1 MIGSYLLHNELHYN
15 GLMTDWGLECYVK
28 TMLQNKH
35 NPDNQQKAKDIQLGF
50 ESTSSPYRYMGGNS
64 AKEGKN
70 RRKVIV

>member
-1 MIGSYLLHNELHYN
+1 MTGSCLFNYESYHN

-64 AKEGKN
+64 PKEGKN